1 MDILS
6 KINDLIHDNTI
17 VSYLVDFEKQSIDIN
32 TKKLKEESSIKFQ
45 GVLVHKFE
53 NGIKNNIIYEISE
66 IPVEEFLEFE
76 KENLLKSMAYGYPIA
91 NIGSIE
97 EIKEVL
103 IEKKYKIYYI
113 ISSLGMTGYIIAKDI
128 SIL

>member
-6 KINDLIHDNTI
+6 KINDIIHDNTI
-17 VSYLVDFEKQSIDIN
+17 VSYLVDFEKQFIDIN

>member
-1 MDILS
+1 MDKLS

-17 VSYLVDFEKQSIDIN
+17 SSYLVNFEKQSIEIN
-32 TKKLKEESSIKFQ
+32 TKKLQEESSIKFQ

-53 NGIKNNIIYEISE
+53 NGINNNIIYEISE
-66 IPVEEFLEFE
+66 IPVGEFLEFE
-76 KENLLKSMAYGYPIA
+76 KENLLKSMAYGYPIV
-91 NIGSIE
+91 NIDS
-97 EIKEVL
+97 IKEIEKIL

-128 SIL
+128 SLL